1 MHLQTEKIENSCP
14 RWEIAA
20 YVDGE
25 LSPCE
30 ELELEGH
37 FAVCAPCAAEL
48 NEQKKMLC
56 ALDSAFEKDFRLPEN
71 FTKTVVIKAESN
83 IKGLRC
89 PKERSRALF
98 ICTALLM
105 LTILGLGSEAEP
117 VFSVFATFF
126 EQTWT
131 VAGFAAHLIYDIAFG
146 LTVILR
152 SLGHQFFFNSAFVL
166 LALAGFVA
174 AFLLVASRLAP
185 GTKF

>member
-1 MHLQTEKIENSCP
+1 MNLQTEKTENSCP

-25 LSPCE
+25 LSPRE

-37 FAVCAPCAAEL
+37 FSVCPSCAAEL

-56 ALDSAFEKDFRLPEN
+56 ALDSAFEKDFQLPAD

-83 IKGLRC
+83 VKGLRC

-98 ICTALLM
+98 ICTALLI
-105 LTILGLGSEAEP
+105 LTILGLGSEAE
-117 VFSVFATFF
+117 SVFAAFTTFF
-126 EQTWT
+126 EQIWT

-152 SLGHQFFFNSAFVL
+152 SIGHQFIFNSVFVL
-166 LALAGFVA
+166 LTLAGFLA
-174 AFLLVASRLAP
+174 TFLFFISRFAP
-185 GTKF
+185 GTKI